1 MMRIPIVTRVLRPA
15 LAAVLLIGL
24 SLSGLAKDHELSY
37 LPTGKPD
44 AATLLPPP
52 PLPHSAEEAADLDTV
67 RRVSQAASPA
77 DAAAAMAER
86 KFSVFNFA
94 PVVGAFFTPTTLPK
108 TAAFF
113 EKVQADAANV
123 TDAGKDHFQRPRPYV
138 IDRSLANGKLETS
151 YSYPSAHSTESMVLA
166 LVLAELVPA
175 KHDDIIIHAR
185 QMGWHRVQIGRHY
198 PTDIYAG
205 RVLALAIVKKFKE
218 NAQFKADFAAAQAEI
233 AAAQAAAKN

>member
-1 MMRIPIVTRVLRPA
+1 MNFSFRLPVARAAAMGLL
-15 LAAVLLIGL
+15 LASTLFVQ
-24 SLSGLAKDHELSY
+24 AKDHELSY
-37 LPTGKPD
+37 LPEGKPD

-52 PLPHSAEEAADLDTV
+52 PFPNSAEAAADLDTV
-67 RRVSQAASPA
+67 RRVSKAASPA
-77 DAAAAMAER
+77 EVTAAFSEK

-94 PVVGAFFTPTTLPK
+94 PMVGAYFTAANLPK
-108 TAAFF
+108 TTDFF
-113 EKVQADAANV
+113 EKVQSDAAIV

-151 YSYPSAHSTESMVLA
+151 YSYPSGHSTESMVLA
-166 LVLAELVPA
+166 LVLADLVPA

-185 QMGWHRVQIGRHY
+185 QMGWHRVQIARHY

-205 RVLALAIVKKFKE
+205 RVLAQAIVKKFKE
-218 NAQFKADFAAAQAEI
+218 NAQFKADFAAAEAEI